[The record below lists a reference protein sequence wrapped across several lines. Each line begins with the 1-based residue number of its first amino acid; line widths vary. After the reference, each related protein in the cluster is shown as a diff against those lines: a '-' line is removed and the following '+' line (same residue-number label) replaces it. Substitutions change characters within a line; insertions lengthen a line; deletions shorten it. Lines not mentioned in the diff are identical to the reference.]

1 MAAVAAL
8 AAAAPP
14 EDGNMTTMAQKFLT
28 GDEQK
33 KITETVHEMEL
44 KTSGEIVVMIVSRSH
59 SYPTAAITGTVLF
72 ALPLALIAN
81 MILGP
86 AIWIGSQNIWFFLAL
101 FSIFYITIHPFANRS
116 DSLKRFFLDPLQVE
130 EEVSEGAITSF
141 FTEQLYKTE
150 DENGILLYISVME
163 KKVWILGDCRINEKI
178 DQSTW
183 DTIISDLTHGI
194 KENNKCDAICK
205 AVREIGEILS
215 RHFPIRENDKDELH
229 NIIIR

>member
-1 MAAVAAL
+1 
-8 AAAAPP
+8 
-14 EDGNMTTMAQKFLT
+14 MAQKFLT
-28 GDEQK
+28 EDEQK
-33 KITETVHEMEL
+33 KITATVHEMEL
-44 KTSGEIVVMIVSRSH
+44 KTSGEIVVMVGSRSH

-81 MILGP
+81 MFLGP

-116 DSLKRFFLDPLQVE
+116 DTLKRFFLDPQQVE
-130 EEVSEGAITSF
+130 EEVREGAITSF

-150 DENGILLYISVME
+150 EENGTLLYISVME
-163 KKVWILGDCRINEKI
+163 KKAWILGDYRINEII

-183 DTIISDLTHGI
+183 DIIISDLTRGI
-194 KENNKCDAICK
+194 KEGKRCGAICDA
-205 AVREIGEILS
+205 VRKIGNILS
-215 RHFPIRENDKDELH
+215 SHFPIKENDKDELH

>member
-1 MAAVAAL
+1 VAVVVAL
-8 AAAAPP
+8 VVAAPP
-14 EDGNMTTMAQKFLT
+14 EDGNMTSMAQNFLT

-72 ALPLALIAN
+72 ALPLTLIIN

-116 DSLKRFFLDPLQVE
+116 DTLKRFFLDPRQVE
-130 EEVSEGAITSF
+130 EEVREGAVTAF

-150 DENGILLYISVME
+150 DENGVLLYISVME
-163 KKVWILGDCRINEKI
+163 KRVWILGDCRINEKI
-178 DQSTW
+178 DQKTW
-183 DTIISDLTHGI
+183 DTIIANLTHGI
-194 KENNKCDAICK
+194 KENNRCDAICE
-205 AVREIGEILS
+205 AVREIGKILS
-215 RHFPIRENDKDELH
+215 LHFPIKENDKDELH